1 MPSCPSA
8 RKWRERRTTASV
20 RRAVGGAGRRHRI
33 SGQRRDAS
41 CTRSVLGCRSR
52 GEPTLVE
59 PILEDTWSS
68 LLIQIDLS
76 CDHVRNAEQEEE
88 EEESARDQ
96 EINNGV
102 RSPTKALTLH
112 HPLHTSPREYFN
124 SVSIYEEHTCVCV
137 WKRIRFFVRSSLG
150 VWFEAT
156 RFNRVPFQP
165 RNGLITTR
173 YYLCQDTFTNR
184 RWLPRETIDPSALSL
199 LLCV

>member
-1 MPSCPSA
+1 MAHDCNKFHDRKTDRSHFAATIKGQSKIHLTHTMPSCLSA

-20 RRAVGGAGRRHRI
+20 RRAVGGAGRRHRV

-124 SVSIYEEHTCVCV
+124 SVSIYEEHTCVCL
-137 WKRIRFFVRSSLG
+137 KANSLLRAIITRCLVRSNS
-150 VWFEAT
+150 V
-156 RFNRVPFQP
+156 
-165 RNGLITTR
+165 
-173 YYLCQDTFTNR
+173 
-184 RWLPRETIDPSALSL
+184 
-199 LLCV
+199 